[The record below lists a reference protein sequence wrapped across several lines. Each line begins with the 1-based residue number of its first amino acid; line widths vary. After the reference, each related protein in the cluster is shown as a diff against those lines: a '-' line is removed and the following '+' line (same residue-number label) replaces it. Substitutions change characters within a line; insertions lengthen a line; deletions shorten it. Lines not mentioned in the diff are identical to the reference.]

1 MKIAHGSIRW
11 SRALA
16 ALAALA
22 LPAGLLVT
30 GGPSG
35 ASSASL
41 VAPQASAA
49 QVAEAP
55 NADALTAPAN
65 LPDVAALAGPVSPSF
80 TLGST
85 LGVLTTRSS
94 GIQYGVSGSGTEGQ
108 PLTITGTKLPAHAS
122 VAIEWSTSN
131 ETWVTDVEPSTV
143 NYLGTAVKNFNVT
156 LGTATTDAAGSF
168 TYSTTVPVDF
178 GGQHTIYAVVRGQE
192 VAQGGFTTMRTF
204 TISPTRGPIGTMI
217 HVTYTGLGAT
227 AYTLGSALDWDN
239 HFVGEFQAAWTRG
252 TASFDI
258 RAAGPVGRHV
268 LETGAAVGTLY
279 MNSDQSPIP
288 YANLLKAYF
297 TTTPGGSLPAT
308 QVDWPASVTP
318 TVSQYTTASSSG
330 LDPSSTAT
338 ATLSSSSGPVGSR
351 VTVHVTGLA
360 GAGPDQLVWSSVVG
374 SRVNCPN
381 GATTCWAYA
390 STPLGS
396 ASVANGTLSATVTVP
411 VTTAGEPGAGLGGWH
426 VIQVLSGSAIEA
438 QTPYYVKESVVV
450 YRGAGGQVLS
460 DGVAAAAPV
469 PTNVASPT
477 LTQVAGVGQPTYTFK
492 EGQEFT
498 IALDGVGW
506 TEIDN
511 TLAVD
516 YDNSLVGYGCGFNS
530 NGYTAIHLYAT
541 GGPGVHL
548 IDLYPELYTLN
559 PNFATTVYGM
569 LPVLTYARDFPGL
582 ALGYQVPAFRFAIRI
597 VK

>member
-1 MKIAHGSIRW
+1 MKIAHGSTRRG
-11 SRALA
+11 RALTTLGA
-16 ALAALA
+16 LSLLAA
-22 LPAGLLVT
+22 LLVT

-35 ASSASL
+35 AAPTSL

-55 NADALTAPAN
+55 NADALTAPSN
-65 LPDVAALAGPVSPSF
+65 LPDVPALPGPLSPAFS
-80 TLGST
+80 LGSS
-85 LGVLTTRSS
+85 LGILTTRSS
-94 GIQYGVSGSGTEGQ
+94 GTQSGVSGSGTEGQ
-108 PLTITGTKLPAHAS
+108 PLTISGTKLPAHAS

-131 ETWVTDVEPSTV
+131 ETWVTDVEPATV
-143 NYLGTAVKNFNVT
+143 NYLGTAVKSFNVT

-168 TYSTTVPVDF
+168 SYSTTVPVDF

-204 TISPTRGPIGTMI
+204 TITPTRGPIGTMI

-288 YANLLKAYF
+288 YANLLKASF
-297 TTTPGGSLPAT
+297 TTTPGGRLPAT

-318 TVSQYTTASSSG
+318 TVSQFATAASAG
-330 LDPSSTAT
+330 VDPSSTAT
-338 ATLSSSSGPVGSR
+338 ASLSTTSGPVGSR
-351 VTVHVTGLA
+351 VTVTSTGLS
-360 GAGPDQLVWSSVVG
+360 GSGPDQLVWSSVVG

-396 ASVANGTLSATVTVP
+396 APVTDGQLRATVTVP
-411 VTTAGEPGAGLGGWH
+411 VTTSGEPGAGLGGWH
-426 VIQVLSGSAIEA
+426 VIQVVSGSAIVA

-450 YRGAGGQVLS
+450 YRGAGGRVLS

-469 PTNVASPT
+469 PTDVTRPS
-477 LTQVAGVGQPTYTFK
+477 LTQVAGVGRPTYTFT
-492 EGQEFT
+492 EGEEFT
-498 IALDGVGW
+498 IALNGVGW

-559 PNFATTVYGM
+559 PDYATTAYGM
-569 LPVLTYARDFPGL
+569 LPVLSYARDFPGL